1 MPYIWE
7 KTGISQP
14 LNQAFTRNGVQ
25 YGRSWI
31 ISASEEE
38 RTAIGLEWIDDD
50 RPRKDE
56 RYYRVSGGRGD
67 WTVTPIDLDDAK
79 ASDIA
84 HVKKNAAARL
94 APTDWL
100 VVRKMESGAA
110 IPDDITEFRA
120 ATRAYSNTAEAAIN
134 ACEDVDALAALKT
147 EWPKSPEELKR
158 DAEMEAARAEA
169 EARAKAKEE
178 ERAAGGES

>member
-1 MPYIWE
+1 MPYYWK
-7 KTGISQP
+7 KTGIVQP
-14 LNQAFTRNGVQ
+14 LNSGFTRNGTQ
-25 YGRSWI
+25 YGRNWI
-31 ISASEEE
+31 INVTEEE

-50 RPRKDE
+50 RPRVNE
-56 RYYRVSGGRGD
+56 RYYRVSGERGD
-67 WTVTPIDLDDAK
+67 WAVTPVALDDAK

-158 DAEMEAARAEA
+158 DAEMEAARAE
-169 EARAKAKEE
+169 
-178 ERAAGGES
+178 